1 MAELH
6 YIDTLNDR
14 INHSWAKKRRK
25 KVKKMEKKN
34 KGKNK

>member
-25 KVKKMEKKN
+25 KVKKNGKEKQRK
-34 KGKNK
+34 K